1 MSCCGGQVVVPEGG
15 TVGDVVWFES
25 GTVLPEDQPPDASK
39 GIYRCASKTGDGCEG
54 GPEGKLTH
62 HRAKANTRLQQQ
74 NTAKA
79 NREKCA
85 ELAADR
91 VRRAVLPPGVC
102 RCAPAL
108 AWSAPFPA
116 VLMRSAGAVQRRE
129 GSTVCMGVVG
139 GGTVAGGRAGP
150 AARSRSA
157 PATCSRCS
165 NIGCNPSSRMVVDSL
180 MVSWV

>member
-1 MSCCGGQVVVPEGG
+1 MGAQVVPEGG

-74 NTAKA
+74 NRAKA

-108 AWSAPFPA
+108 AWSAPFPQCA
-116 VLMRSAGAVQRRE
+116 EECWRCAETGGIDRLY
-129 GSTVCMGVVG
+129 G
-139 GGTVAGGRAGP
+139 GGGRRHGGGGQGWAGGKKQ
-150 AARSRSA
+150 
-157 PATCSRCS
+157 
-165 NIGCNPSSRMVVDSL
+165 IGASDL
-180 MVSWV
+180 